1 MGRSVF
7 HSHEW
12 NVEGDIS
19 HFMGSSHDDHSDY
32 SVILDNSIIHYLFL
46 RPLAITAL
54 DLPLEGVQGY

>member
-1 MGRSVF
+1 MF

-19 HFMGSSHDDHSDY
+19 YFMGSSHDDHSDY
-32 SVILDNSIIHYLFL
+32 SVILDNSIMQYLFL

-54 DLPLEGVQGY
+54 DLFLSGVHGV